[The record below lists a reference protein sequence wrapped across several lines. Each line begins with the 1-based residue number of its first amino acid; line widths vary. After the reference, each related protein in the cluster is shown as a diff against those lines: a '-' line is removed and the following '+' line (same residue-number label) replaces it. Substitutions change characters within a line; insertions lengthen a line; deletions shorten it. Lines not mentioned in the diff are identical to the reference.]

1 MVTEGDSEA
10 AQGEKGEKKG
20 EINPGDIRVP
30 QKDNGGN
37 KTKDRE
43 PDEGEEDQFRQ
54 RGRCLGMRYGRRHL
68 TRLLDI
74 SVRASSRK
82 RFLKAV
88 PAKNTKL
95 MAGRMLKRGLRV
107 D

>member
-20 EINPGDIRVP
+20 EIHPGDIRVP
-30 QKDNGGN
+30 QKDNGRN
-37 KTKDRE
+37 KTEDGE
-43 PDEGEEDQFRQ
+43 PDEGEEDQFGQ

-82 RFLKAV
+82 RFLKTV
-88 PAKNTKL
+88 LAKNTKL
-95 MAGRMLKRGLRV
+95 MAGRKLKRGLRV